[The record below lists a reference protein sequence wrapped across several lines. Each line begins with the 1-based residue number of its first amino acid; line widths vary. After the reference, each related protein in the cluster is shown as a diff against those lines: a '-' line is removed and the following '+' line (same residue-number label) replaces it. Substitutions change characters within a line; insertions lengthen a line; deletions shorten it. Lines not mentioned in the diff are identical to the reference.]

1 MAICYKRILRKA
13 LNKAS
18 LFVRVRFYRYKSV
31 TTRISNL
38 KGTISVHTST
48 SSSADILHRRSIL
61 AFLHAQ

>member
-1 MAICYKRILRKA
+1 MAIYYKGILRNA

-38 KGTISVHTST
+38 KGTIPVHTST
-48 SSSADILHRRSIL
+48 SFSANILHRRSIL
-61 AFLHAQ
+61 ALPYGQ